1 MRSAGKVA
9 QCACVFVQSHYLV
22 APCNWDL
29 LYSGSCMHS
38 VTYNAPKKTRLN
50 LFDAFGNE
58 ETECIFN
65 PHWIIAVLCST
76 ECLRVSLS
84 KFIFHCSS
92 YLILVTSTQKLKYHP
107 GKLIFNP
114 TQPGGTICT
123 TSSTFTILRSAHT
136 VYLCVL
142 CGSENRQRLF
152 HCTALTGWFL

>member
-1 MRSAGKVA
+1 MCLCVRSVPLSCCTMQLRSFILGELHA
-9 QCACVFVQSHYLV
+9 L
-22 APCNWDL
+22 CNL
-29 LYSGSCMHS
+29 QR
-38 VTYNAPKKTRLN
+38 TEQNPRLN
-50 LFDAFGNE
+50 LFYVFGNE